1 MMDFFVVGLLMIS
14 FACVWALTAWCY
26 KIVEE

>member
-26 KIVEE
+26 KLVEE